1 MNWIYFL
8 PFGFEQVTSNSM
20 GCYCSPKL
28 LVEIL
33 TSHLPIVEFKIIM
46 KISLKLS
53 FYKKNIFCCLQNNIT
68 FIVCLLIRIA
78 YLILVFSSTWRRGD
92 QQMKLPCSHVYHGEC
107 ITKWLSINKVY
118 IFKSIFFF
126 WSSLEYVFIFCCP
139 HLPSFQKCP
148 VCNTEVFG
156 EESTH

>member
-1 MNWIYFL
+1 MILFHTQKKKQKFDFIFWLLFSFSGPLELLPSRFMIFIPPFSWFQSPAIIYTFRL
-8 PFGFEQVTSNSM
+8 YSQSN
-20 GCYCSPKL
+20 C
-28 LVEIL
+28 
-33 TSHLPIVEFKIIM
+33 
-46 KISLKLS
+46 
-53 FYKKNIFCCLQNNIT
+53 
-68 FIVCLLIRIA
+68 IA
-78 YLILVFSSTWRRGD
+78 NRCVICQMTYRRGD